1 MRTKSLIK
9 RHAAV
14 FNLVQGRDTMMAYLL
29 FTHLYTIVSM
39 TILPKWYISITSL
52 EYFMKL
58 KQLDPVELIT
68 SQYRDLMQCVL
79 YSKTL

>member
-29 FTHLYTIVSM
+29 FFTHLYTIM
-39 TILPKWYISITSL
+39 PMILLPKWYISITSL

-68 SQYRDLMQCVL
+68 S
-79 YSKTL
+79 